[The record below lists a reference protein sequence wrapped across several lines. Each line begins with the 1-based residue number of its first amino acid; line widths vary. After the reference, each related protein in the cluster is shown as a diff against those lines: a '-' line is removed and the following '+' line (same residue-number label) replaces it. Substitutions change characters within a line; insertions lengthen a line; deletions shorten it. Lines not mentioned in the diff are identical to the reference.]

1 MSRVAKKPIIIPQG
15 VTVSLSE
22 KEAVVKGAKSTL
34 HIAIAACLHVTQNEN
49 KLIIAIRGEENAGTH
64 AFPVEHKHQAVV
76 IHKNADMIA
85 GTTRALLNNAI
96 VGVSH
101 GFKIDLELI
110 GVGYKVQ
117 LQGHKLNLTLGYSHP
132 VTYDLPNGITAESP
146 TQTEISLK
154 GHDKCLLGQVAAN
167 IRALRPPEHYKGKGV
182 RYKNEKIILK
192 ETKKK

>member
-1 MSRVAKKPIIIPQG
+1 MSRVAKKPINIPQG

-22 KEAVVKGAKSTL
+22 HEAIVKGAKATL
-34 HIAIAACLHVTQNEN
+34 HIAIAACLHVSQNEN
-49 KLIIAIRGEENAGTH
+49 KLIIAIRGEESAGTH
-64 AFPVEHKHQAVV
+64 AFPVEHKHQALAD
-76 IHKNADMIA
+76 HKNADMIA

-96 VGVSH
+96 NGVSH

-117 LQGHKLNLTLGYSHP
+117 VQGNKLNLTLGYSHP
-132 VTYDLPNGITAESP
+132 VVFELPHGVTAESP
-146 TQTEISLK
+146 SQTEISLK
-154 GHDKCLLGQVAAN
+154 GFDKSMVGQVAAN

>member
-1 MSRVAKKPIIIPQG
+1 MSRVAKKPINIPQG
-15 VTVSLSE
+15 VTVSLTE
-22 KEAVVKGAKSTL
+22 KEAVVKGAKATL

-49 KLIIAIRGEENAGTH
+49 KLIIAIRGEESAGTH
-64 AFPVEHKHQAVV
+64 AFPVEHKHQALVV
-76 IHKNADMIA
+76 HKGADMIA

-96 VGVSH
+96 TGVSH
-101 GFKIDLELI
+101 GFKVDLELI

-117 LQGHKLNLTLGYSHP
+117 VQGNKLNLTLGFSHP
-132 VTYDLPNGITAESP
+132 VSYDLPTGVSVESP
-146 TQTEISLK
+146 SQTEISLK